1 MAGHRKHM
9 TDGPQDGEGN
19 DLWARLSRRKVV
31 QWGLAYAAGAWALLQ
46 VIGFAAD
53 AFHWPD
59 VTKQLSM
66 LTLAIG
72 LPVAMTLA
80 WYHGDRGEQSV
91 TRACSSAA
99 ACSGSSGIAASS
111 RQPASTRFLPRRYKR
126 RRSRLR
132 THVPPSPCCHS

>member
-1 MAGHRKHM
+1 M
-9 TDGPQDGEGN
+9 TDAPTERDE
-19 DLWARLSRRKVV
+19 DDAWARLRRRKVV

-59 VTKQLSM
+59 ATKQLSM

-72 LPVAMTLA
+72 LPVAITLA

-91 TRACSSAA
+91 TRAELAVLTILLLLGGGA
-99 ACSGSSGIAASS
+99 LWLYKS
-111 RQPASTRFLPRRYKR
+111 RA
-126 RRSRLR
+126 
-132 THVPPSPCCHS
+132 VPPPAAVKAVPAAPAQAPLS